1 MDVKPEGTAC
11 KISTRQIT
19 CCREPCLRCN
29 GLCEYRSEVPYDTH
43 FESPR
48 TIHFCKGCFRAK
60 RESKDKSHS
69 SHNDDYQEE
78 QWDDSSWSQ
87 SWGWNWQRR

>member
-19 CCREPCLRCN
+19 CCREPCLR
-29 GLCEYRSEVPYDTH
+29 
-43 FESPR
+43 
-48 TIHFCKGCFRAK
+48 CKGCFRAK